1 MNFRTYSLWA
11 LFAVLLAVSAVAA
24 EERLVFAVS
33 LIRHGD
39 RSPYAAMNS
48 TTVTFEWPDGIGELT
63 PEGMYQEY
71 QLGKQFRERYV
82 DTFKL
87 LPPAYRPNALYV
99 LSTSANRTVMSAQ
112 SFLSGLYPDGTGPR
126 LSNGFRALPNLRQ
139 PVPVM
144 TIPRGTRNIIN
155 PEHEDAE
162 KVRQLIVKH
171 GFIQP
176 EWIRKER
183 ALAADFKRWSR
194 ILGVEIRTLE
204 EFLVPADHV
213 YCMSVHGIPLP
224 EGLTKADTEKII
236 REKMSACA
244 IRFVPKEVARH
255 MASGFLTKLDADLR
269 AAAEGKQKY
278 RYILYSGHDDS
289 ILGLMSALGKPLENS
304 PPYASHVEFELYR
317 DGERHTVKT
326 FFNGKPVPLT
336 DDAREAISLAEFR
349 ECIEPNLE
357 TAP

>member
-1 MNFRTYSLWA
+1 MKLRNYSLWT
-11 LFAVLLAVSAVAA
+11 LFFVLLVVSTAAA
-24 EERLVFAVS
+24 EERLIFAVS

-48 TTVTFEWPDGIGELT
+48 TIVTYEWPDGIGELT
-63 PEGMYQEY
+63 PEGMHQEY
-71 QLGKQFRERYV
+71 QLGKAIRERYV

-87 LPPAYRPNALYV
+87 LPPTYRANSLYV

-112 SFLSGLYPDGTGPR
+112 AFLSGLYPDGTGPR
-126 LSNGFRALPNLRQ
+126 LKNGFRALPNLRQ

-144 TIPRGTRNIIN
+144 TIPRGARNIIN

-162 KVRQLIVKH
+162 KVHQLIIKH
-171 GFIQP
+171 GFTQP
-176 EWIRKER
+176 EWIRRER
-183 ALAADFKRWSR
+183 ELAADFKRWSR
-194 ILGVEIRTLE
+194 LLGVEIRTLE

-213 YCMSVHGIPLP
+213 YCMSVHGVPLP

-244 IRFVPKEVARH
+244 VRFVPKEVARH
-255 MASGFLTKLDADLR
+255 MASGFLTKLDADMR

-289 ILGLMSALGKPLENS
+289 ILGLMSALGKPLENN
-304 PPYASHVEFELYR
+304 PPYASHVDFELYR
-317 DGERHTVKT
+317 DGERYTVKT
-326 FFNGKPVPLT
+326 FFNWKPVPLAH
-336 DDAREAISLAEFR
+336 DGRDILSLPEFQK
-349 ECIEPNLE
+349 CIKPNME